1 MNHRYPFNLI
11 LASASPRRKELLEKM
26 GFDFKVEV
34 VDADETPDV
43 QIAVEQQPE
52 WLAQKKADLIPFVG
66 EQSLVIAADTLV
78 IHDRRILGK
87 PQDAMEAREMLMSLS
102 GTSHQVITGVCLRR
116 THERTVFSESTE
128 VHFSVLSEDEID
140 YYIQQYKP
148 FDKAGAYGIQEW
160 IGLRFVHKIVGS
172 YTNVVGL
179 PTERLYSELKK
190 ITLRPQDSGKG

>member
-1 MNHRYPFNLI
+1 MVG
-11 LASASPRRKELLEKM
+11 S
-26 GFDFKVEV
+26 
-34 VDADETPDV
+34 
-43 QIAVEQQPE
+43 
-52 WLAQKKADLIPFVG
+52 KKADLIPFVG

-87 PQDAMEAREMLMSLS
+87 PQDAKEARDMLKSLS

-140 YYIQQYKP
+140 HYIQQYKP
-148 FDKAGAYGIQEW
+148 YDKAGAYGIQEW

-190 ITLRPQDSGKG
+190 SHPQAQGIRYRMMDQIRKEDGSNPKGRWIKSERLMDQIRKEEKPKLRLLHRHARKCLLNRP